1 MLYLFHPMRD
11 PFYVRQKAG
20 NSVVPSSAVQDASSV
35 IATSSAPIA
44 TSAAVRKE
52 WEYPTL
58 PQAGA
63 VTGAR
68 LFYQEVHGA
77 FTKKFSESRGLIPD
91 WASREIGR
99 VDVTARAQHGKEVGR
114 PPALTFWTGLCWQRG
129 SGYVGARR
137 LSHTRPLESIYV
149 YKCVLPTVF
158 LCLCVFMR
166 VYSNLSSKQ
175 NTCLYIYIYI

>member
-1 MLYLFHPMRD
+1 MAIYDDIVEAQEVLYLFHPMRD

-68 LFYQEVHGA
+68 LFYQEVRA
-77 FTKKFSESRGLIPD
+77 FNSFSTQP
-91 WASREIGR
+91 
-99 VDVTARAQHGKEVGR
+99 VQQGR
-114 PPALTFWTGLCWQRG
+114 PSRFSSHRKCAGLPHPIRGGG
-129 SGYVGARR
+129 SG
-137 LSHTRPLESIYV
+137 LQS
-149 YKCVLPTVF
+149 
-158 LCLCVFMR
+158 
-166 VYSNLSSKQ
+166 
-175 NTCLYIYIYI
+175 